1 MMIARAPLRVV
12 LLSAAGSSLL
22 LPTPCPAQWLESS
35 VPERPPAT
43 PESVEAGREIYDS
56 QCWFCHGEE
65 GDGQGPIA
73 EYLWPRPRDFTAG
86 SYKLRTTG
94 SGELPTDE
102 DLYRTIT
109 LGIPGTAM
117 PEWESSLGSEERWQV
132 IAYLKTFAADLFE
145 DEEFDPY
152 QFIVEPGAP
161 PSDSRDSLIA
171 RGRRVFDEADC
182 WECHGAGAR
191 GDGERAAELED
202 DWELPIWPSNLHL
215 GWKMKGGRS
224 PREIYLRLST
234 GLDGTPMPDYSE
246 TTTEEER
253 WQLAYYIASLFE
265 AGKGE
270 RRAGAV
276 ITAVRVDGPLPSSP
290 DDRAWEDVA
299 PMRILLSGQ
308 ATYAPRWQVP
318 AVSDLRVRAVYNAE
332 LIALRLAW
340 DDRFADTLPADTA
353 RAFVEGW
360 QAEDTYPVLYPDGRR
375 VRGVFP
381 DAAEIVFPT
390 RKEGSPV
397 LPHLVYG
404 SAAQPVELL
413 RWQADLR
420 HAPGDPPALV
430 KLRAT
435 GGGKPPESVAEE
447 NPLATAEGV
456 WEDGRWMVVLRLPLS
471 RPRPESSSEAGL
483 RPGRSVPIAF
493 HLWEGGNG
501 ETGLKMALSSWYV
514 LYLKKPAAARNYLT
528 VLLVVAG
535 LLALEWGVVRWV
547 RARAEQGRLSAYG
560 INQGPSARPLRE

>member
-1 MMIARAPLRVV
+1 
-12 LLSAAGSSLL
+12 
-22 LPTPCPAQWLESS
+22 
-35 VPERPPAT
+35 
-43 PESVEAGREIYDS
+43 VEAGREIYES
-56 QCWFCHGEE
+56 RCWFCHGEE

-73 EYLWPRPRDFTAG
+73 EYLWPRPRDFTTG

-102 DLYRTIT
+102 DMYRTIS

-117 PEWESSLGSEERWQV
+117 PEWESSLDSEERWQL
-132 IAYLKTFAADLFE
+132 IDYMKTFALDLFE

-152 QFIVEPGAP
+152 QFIVELGAP

-202 DWELPIWPSNLHL
+202 DWGFPLLPTDLHL
-215 GWKMKGGRS
+215 AWKFKGGS
-224 PREIYLRLST
+224 TAREIYLRLST

-253 WQLAYYIASLFE
+253 WQLAYYLASLLE

-270 RRAGAV
+270 RRAGVV
-276 ITAVRVDGPLPSSP
+276 ITALRVDGPLPSAA
-290 DDRAWEDVA
+290 DDPAWEDVA
-299 PMRILLSGQ
+299 PLRIPLSGQ

-381 DAAEIVFPT
+381 DAAEMVFPA

-413 RWQADLR
+413 RWQADLQ

-435 GGGKPPESVAEE
+435 GGGEPPESVAVE
-447 NPLATAEGV
+447 NSLATAQGV
-456 WEDGRWMVVLRLPLS
+456 WEDGRWMVVVRLPLS
-471 RPRPESSSEAGL
+471 RPESSSEAGL
-483 RPGRSVPIAF
+483 WPGRSVPIAF
-493 HLWEGGNG
+493 HLWEGSNG

-514 LYLKKPAAARNYLT
+514 LYLKQPIAARNYLT

-535 LLALEWGVVRWV
+535 LLALEWGVLRWV
-547 RARAEQGRLSAYG
+547 RARAGQGRLSVYG
-560 INQGPSARPLRE
+560 INQGPWAGPLRE

>member
-1 MMIARAPLRVV
+1 MTGSPPPISRSGLAAVCLLV
-12 LLSAAGSSLL
+12 LLPAPAS
-22 LPTPCPAQWLESS
+22 AQWLGL
-35 VPERPPAT
+35 AT
-43 PESVEAGREIYDS
+43 PDRPVVDEVGMEAGRRIYES
-56 QCWFCHGEE
+56 RCWFCHGEE
-65 GDGQGPIA
+65 GDGRGPIA

-86 SYKLRTTG
+86 SYKLRTTE

-102 DLYRTIT
+102 DLYRTIS

-117 PEWESSLGSEERWQV
+117 PEWGSVLTPEERWQV

-161 PSDSRDSLIA
+161 PSESRDSLIA
-171 RGRRVFDEADC
+171 RGRLVFDEADC
-182 WECHGAGAR
+182 WECHGVGAR

-202 DWELPIWPSNLHL
+202 DWELPIWPANLHL
-215 GWKMKGGRS
+215 GWKIKGGRS

-234 GLDGTPMPDYSE
+234 GLDGTPMPSYSE
-246 TTTEEER
+246 TTTDEER
-253 WQLAYYIASLFE
+253 WQLAYYLASLFE
-265 AGKGE
+265 AGQGE
-270 RRAGAV
+270 RREGAV
-276 ITAVRVDGPLPSSP
+276 ITATRVDGPLPSAP
-290 DDRAWEDVA
+290 GDPAWEDVA
-299 PMRILLSGQ
+299 PLRIPLSGQ

-318 AVSDLRVRAVYNAE
+318 AVSDLTVRAVYNAE

-360 QAEDTYPVLYPDGRR
+360 QAEDTYPVLYPNGRR

-381 DAAEIVFPT
+381 DAAEIVLPT

-420 HAPGDPPALV
+420 RAPGDPPALR

-435 GGGKPPESVAEE
+435 GAGEPPESVAEE
-447 NPLATAEGV
+447 NPLATAESV
-456 WEDGRWMVVLRLPLS
+456 WEDGRWMVVMRLPLS
-471 RPRPESSSEAGL
+471 NPESSSEARL

-493 HLWEGGNG
+493 HLWEGSNG

-514 LYLKKPAAARNYLT
+514 LYMKEPVSARNYLT

-547 RARAEQGRLSAYG
+547 RARAGQGRLSVYG
-560 INQGPSARPLRE
+560 IPP

>member
-1 MMIARAPLRVV
+1 VEPGRRIY
-12 LLSAAGSSLL
+12 
-22 LPTPCPAQWLESS
+22 ES
-35 VPERPPAT
+35 R
-43 PESVEAGREIYDS
+43 
-56 QCWFCHGEE
+56 CWFCHGEE
-65 GDGQGPIA
+65 GDGEGPIA
-73 EYLWPRPRDFTAG
+73 EYLWPRPRDFTSG
-86 SYKLRTTG
+86 SYKLRTTQ

-102 DLYRTIT
+102 DMYRTIS

-117 PEWESSLGSEERWQV
+117 PEWGSLLTPEERWQV

-152 QFIVEPGAP
+152 QFIVELGAP

-191 GDGERAAELED
+191 GDGEKAAELED
-202 DWELPIWPSNLHL
+202 DWGFPVLPADLHL
-215 GWKMKGGRS
+215 AWKLKGGS
-224 PREIYLRLST
+224 TAREIYLRLST

-253 WQLAYYIASLFE
+253 WQLAYYLASLFE
-265 AGKGE
+265 AEKGE
-270 RRAGAV
+270 GRAGAV
-276 ITAVRVDGPLPSSP
+276 ITAIPVDGPLPGAP
-290 DDRAWEDVA
+290 DDPAWEDVE
-299 PMRILLSGQ
+299 PLRIPLSGQ

-318 AVSDLRVRAVYNAE
+318 AVGDLRVRAVYNAE
-332 LIALRLAW
+332 LIALRLVW

-381 DAAEIVFPT
+381 DAAEIVFPA

-413 RWQADLR
+413 RWQADHR

-435 GGGKPPESVAEE
+435 GAGEPPEPVAVE

-456 WEDGRWMVVLRLPLS
+456 WEDGRWMVVVRLPLS
-471 RPRPESSSEAGL
+471 RPEPSSEASL
-483 RPGRSVPIAF
+483 WPGRSVPIAF
-493 HLWEGGNG
+493 HLWEGSNG

-514 LYLKKPAAARNYLT
+514 LYLKEPVAARNYLT

-535 LLALEWGVVRWV
+535 LLALEWGVVRCG
-547 RARAEQGRLSAYG
+547 RARAEQGRLSVYG
-560 INQGPSARPLRE
+560 INQGPSARPLWE

>member
-1 MMIARAPLRVV
+1 MGLAAVG
-12 LLSAAGSSLL
+12 LLLL
-22 LPTPCPAQWLESS
+22 LPAPASAQWLEL
-35 VPERPPAT
+35 AT
-43 PESVEAGREIYDS
+43 PDRPVVDEVGVEVGRRIYESR
-56 QCWFCHGEE
+56 CWFCHGEE

-86 SYKLRTTG
+86 SYKLRTTE

-102 DLYRTIT
+102 DMYRTVS

-117 PEWESSLGSEERWQV
+117 PEWGSVLTPEERWQV

-145 DEEFDPY
+145 DEAFDPY
-152 QFIVEPGAP
+152 QFIVEPGTP
-161 PSDSRDSLIA
+161 PSDPRDSLIA

-191 GDGERAAELED
+191 GDGEKAAELED
-202 DWELPIWPSNLHL
+202 DWRFPVLPADLRIA
-215 GWKMKGGRS
+215 WKFKGGS
-224 PREIYLRLST
+224 TAREIYLRLST
-234 GLDGTPMPDYSE
+234 GLDGTPMPSYSE
-246 TTTEEER
+246 TTTDEER

-276 ITAVRVDGPLPSSP
+276 ITAVQVDGPLPSAP
-290 DDRAWEDVA
+290 DDPAWEDVV
-299 PMRILLSGQ
+299 PLRIPLSGQ

-318 AVSDLRVRAVYNAE
+318 AVSDLKVRAVYNAE

-340 DDRFADTLPADTA
+340 DDRFADTLSADTA

-381 DAAEIVFPT
+381 DAAEIVFPS

-435 GGGKPPESVAEE
+435 GAGEAPESVAEE

-456 WEDGRWMVVLRLPLS
+456 WDDGRWMVVVRLPLS
-471 RPRPESSSEAGL
+471 NPESSSEAGL
-483 RPGRSVPIAF
+483 WPGRSVPIAF
-493 HLWEGGNG
+493 HLWEGSNG

-514 LYLKKPAAARNYLT
+514 LYLKEPVSARNYLT

-547 RARAEQGRLSAYG
+547 RARAGQGRLSVYG
-560 INQGPSARPLRE
+560 INQGPSAGPLRE